1 MKPQTRL
8 YRSEADWQKIIDQQ
22 ADSNLPVSTF
32 CEQQGIRYQSFYRW
46 RKRLEVSATP
56 EAVNMI
62 DITSVVAIDPSVRW
76 HIELDLGDGI
86 KFNLKQA

>member
-1 MKPQTRL
+1 MKHQPRL
-8 YRSEADWQKIIDQQ
+8 YRSEADWQILIDQQ
-22 ADSNLPVSTF
+22 TESKLPVSTF
-32 CEQQGIRYQSFYRW
+32 CKQQGIRYQSFYRW

-62 DITSVVAIDPSVRW
+62 DITGVVAIESSVRW

-86 KFNLKQA
+86 KLNLKQA